1 MLKLQSG
8 SPARYSSNP
17 DDPKPAM
24 LHYQSLEGVSLANTW
39 LTIGSFDG
47 VHRGHQEIIRQLVT
61 GARDANATSVAITFH
76 PHPAVVLG
84 KRSNPLFLTTP
95 EERASLLGELG
106 VDVVVTYPFDTA
118 TSQLSARDFI
128 ARLHQHLGLRR
139 LLVGQDFALGRGR
152 EGNVERLSVL
162 GQEFGYSVEVIPPVL
177 NGDVVVSSSQIRSI
191 LLEGDVEHAARLLGR
206 CYSVSGQVVHGDD
219 RGKSLGIPTA
229 NLSVWSERTI
239 PKAGVYV
246 CRALVDGEYW
256 GAVTNIGIRPTFENL
271 PVIPRI
277 EAHLLDFDADIYER
291 HISLEFVSRLRDEQR
306 FSDIQSLIKQIHTD
320 IQRAR
325 EILQN

>member
-1 MLKLQSG
+1 MLKHQNG
-8 SPARYSSNP
+8 NPARYSSNP
-17 DDPKPAM
+17 DDPKTTM
-24 LHYQSLEGVSLANTW
+24 LRYQSLEGVSLANTW

-61 GARDANATSVAITFH
+61 GARDATATSVAITFH

-118 TSQLSARDFI
+118 TSQLSARDFMT
-128 ARLHQHLGLRR
+128 RLHYHLGLRR

-152 EGNVERLSVL
+152 EGNIGRLREL
-162 GQEFGYSVEVIPPVL
+162 GQEFGYSVEVISPVL
-177 NGDVVVSSSQIRSI
+177 NGDVVISSSQIRSI

-206 CYSVSGQVVHGDD
+206 SYSVSGQVVHGDD

-229 NLSVWSERTI
+229 NLSVWTERTI